1 MESIV
6 NYGRRVPEE
15 KDLTKKE
22 VNAFFDGVRSNHLS
36 RDDIDDSSSED
47 DEDNEDYCR
56 VLK

>member
-1 MESIV
+1 MY
-6 NYGRRVPEE
+6 YGRRVPEE